1 VTEGGD
7 LDRAIRDAT
16 WESLLP
22 RLAAYAETRLR
33 RVGWAAGK
41 DQQPS
46 GASVKEVV
54 NIAIERCL
62 DGQRKTFTAADDL
75 ETFLR
80 GVIRSVVSD
89 TKKGAV
95 RGKATPTE
103 DAGLNTSSDEPLAD
117 EILAENGR
125 SDILAAAAACAEGD
139 PALETLYLTVL
150 EGYVKRDDLAEVLGW
165 SAAEVTA
172 ARNKLQRRL
181 LAEWPALFSKYKQ
194 RRPS

>member
-1 VTEGGD
+1 MTQGGD
-7 LDRAIRDAT
+7 LDRALTDAN

-41 DQQPS
+41 DHQPG

-54 NIAIERCL
+54 NTAIERCL
-62 DGQRKTFTAADDL
+62 DGSRTTYTAGADL

-80 GVIRSVVSD
+80 GVVKSVVSD
-89 TKKGAV
+89 TKKAAV
-95 RGKATPTE
+95 RDKATATE
-103 DAGLNTSSDEPLAD
+103 DAGLNASSDEPRAD
-117 EILAENGR
+117 EILAENCR
-125 SDILAAAAACAEGD
+125 SDILAAAAGCAEGD